1 MKIIGLTGGIA
12 SGKSTVA
19 QALGDRG
26 AYIIDADKLGHTAY
40 LAGSGAFDQV
50 VAAFGTDIVA
60 DDGEIDRRKLGGKVF
75 GNEAAL
81 RQLTDIVWPSI
92 RAMAEKE
99 IADAQR
105 SAPERIVVLEA
116 AVLIEADWLDLA
128 DQIWVTV
135 VKPAV
140 AIERA
145 CARDNLSE
153 DAVRT
158 RLDAQLSNDE
168 RGSYADHVI
177 DNSSDEAHLLAQVE
191 SLWAHVSSA

>member
-1 MKIIGLTGGIA
+1 MIIGLTGGIA

-26 AYIIDADKLGHTAY
+26 AYIIYADKLGHTAY

-50 VAAFGTDIVA
+50 VSAFGTDIVA

-92 RAMAEKE
+92 RAMAERE

>member
-1 MKIIGLTGGIA
+1 MIIGLTGGIA

-140 AIERA
+140 AIKRA
-145 CARDNLSE
+145 CARDNLSA
-153 DAVRT
+153 DAVRA

-168 RGSYADHVI
+168 RRSYADHVI
-177 DNSSDEAHLLAQVE
+177 DNSSDEAHLLAQVA
-191 SLWAHVSSA
+191 SLWAQVSST

>member
-1 MKIIGLTGGIA
+1 MIIGLTGGIA

-75 GNEAAL
+75 GNELAL
-81 RQLTDIVWPSI
+81 KQLTDIVWPSI
-92 RAMAEKE
+92 RAMAEKD

-153 DAVRT
+153 DAVRI

-168 RGSYADHVI
+168 RRSYADHVI

>member
-1 MKIIGLTGGIA
+1 MIIGLTGGIA

-81 RQLTDIVWPSI
+81 KQLTDIVWPAI

-99 IADAQR
+99 ITDAQR
-105 SAPERIVVLEA
+105 AAPERIVVLEA

-128 DQIWVTV
+128 DQIWVTLV
-135 VKPAV
+135 EPAV

-145 CARDNLSE
+145 CARDNLSA
-153 DAVRT
+153 DAVQT

-168 RGSYADHVI
+168 RRSYADHVI
-177 DNSSDEAHLLAQVE
+177 DNSSDQAHLFAQVK
-191 SLWAHVSSA
+191 SLWAHVASA

>member
-1 MKIIGLTGGIA
+1 MIIGLTGGIA

-81 RQLTDIVWPSI
+81 KQLTDIVWPSI

-168 RGSYADHVI
+168 RRSYADHVI
-177 DNSSDEAHLLAQVE
+177 DNSSDEAHLLAQVA
-191 SLWAHVSSA
+191 SLWAQVSST

>member
-1 MKIIGLTGGIA
+1 MIIGLTGGIA

-19 QALGDRG
+19 QALSDCG

-40 LAGSGAFDQV
+40 LAGSRAFDQV

-92 RAMAEKE
+92 RAMAEKD

-158 RLDAQLSNDE
+158 RLNAQLSNDE
-168 RGSYADHVI
+168 RRSYADHVI

>member
-1 MKIIGLTGGIA
+1 LIIGLTGGIA

-81 RQLTDIVWPSI
+81 KQLTDIVWPAI

-99 IADAQR
+99 IANAQR
-105 SAPERIVVLEA
+105 AAPERIVVLEA

-135 VKPAV
+135 VEPAV

-145 CARDNLSE
+145 CARDNLSA
-153 DAVRT
+153 DAVQT

-168 RGSYADHVI
+168 RRSYADHVI
-177 DNSSDEAHLLAQVE
+177 DNSSDQAHLLAQVE
-191 SLWAHVSSA
+191 SLWATVASA

>member
-1 MKIIGLTGGIA
+1 MIIGLTGGIA

-19 QALGDRG
+19 RVLGDRG

-81 RQLTDIVWPSI
+81 KQLTDIVWPAI

-99 IADAQR
+99 ITDAQR
-105 SAPERIVVLEA
+105 AAPERIVVLEA
-116 AVLIEADWLDLA
+116 AVLIEAGWLDLA

-135 VKPAV
+135 VESAV

-145 CARDNLSE
+145 CARDNLSA
-153 DAVRT
+153 DAVQT

-168 RGSYADHVI
+168 RRSYADHVI
-177 DNSSDEAHLLAQVE
+177 DNSLDQAHLFAQLE
-191 SLWAHVSSA
+191 SLWAHAASA

>member
-1 MKIIGLTGGIA
+1 MIIGLTGGIA

-50 VAAFGTDIVA
+50 VAAFGTDIIA

>member
-1 MKIIGLTGGIA
+1 LIIGLTGGIA

-92 RAMAEKE
+92 RAMAGKE

-105 SAPERIVVLEA
+105 AAPERIVVLEA

-168 RGSYADHVI
+168 RRSYADHVI

>member
-1 MKIIGLTGGIA
+1 MIIGLTGGIA

-128 DQIWVTV
+128 DQIWVTM

>member
-1 MKIIGLTGGIA
+1 MIIGLTGGIA

-92 RAMAEKE
+92 RAMAEKD

-168 RGSYADHVI
+168 RRSYADHVI
-177 DNSSDEAHLLAQVE
+177 DNSSDEAHLLAQVA
-191 SLWAHVSSA
+191 SLWAQVSST

>member
-1 MKIIGLTGGIA
+1 MIIGLTGGIA

-50 VAAFGTDIVA
+50 VSAFGTDIVA

-92 RAMAEKE
+92 RAMAEKD

>member
-1 MKIIGLTGGIA
+1 MIIGLTGGIA

-50 VAAFGTDIVA
+50 VSAFGTDIVA

-92 RAMAEKE
+92 RAMAEKD

-177 DNSSDEAHLLAQVE
+177 DNSSDEAHLLAQVA
-191 SLWAHVSSA
+191 SLWAQVSST

>member
-1 MKIIGLTGGIA
+1 MIIGLTGGIA

-99 IADAQR
+99 IANAQR

-168 RGSYADHVI
+168 RWSYADHVI

>member
-1 MKIIGLTGGIA
+1 MIIGLTGGIA

-26 AYIIDADKLGHTAY
+26 AYIIAADKLGHTAY

>member
-1 MKIIGLTGGIA
+1 MIIGLTGGIA

-75 GNEAAL
+75 GNELAL

-168 RGSYADHVI
+168 RGSYAAHVI

-191 SLWAHVSSA
+191 SLWAHASSA

>member
-1 MKIIGLTGGIA
+1 MIIGLTGGIA

-81 RQLTDIVWPSI
+81 RQLTDIVWPAI

-99 IADAQR
+99 IANAQR

-140 AIERA
+140 AIKRA

-168 RGSYADHVI
+168 RRSYADHVI

-191 SLWAHVSSA
+191 SLWAHVSST

>member
-1 MKIIGLTGGIA
+1 MIIGLTGGIA

-92 RAMAEKE
+92 RAMAGKE

-168 RGSYADHVI
+168 RRSYADHVI

>member
-1 MKIIGLTGGIA
+1 MIIGLTGGIA

-168 RGSYADHVI
+168 RRSYADHVI

-191 SLWAHVSSA
+191 SLWAHVSLA

>member
-1 MKIIGLTGGIA
+1 MIIGLTGGIA

-168 RGSYADHVI
+168 RRSYADHVI

>member
-1 MKIIGLTGGIA
+1 MIIGLTGGIA

-50 VAAFGTDIVA
+50 VAAFGSDIVA

-81 RQLTDIVWPSI
+81 KQLTDIVWPAI

-99 IADAQR
+99 IANAQR
-105 SAPERIVVLEA
+105 TAPERIVVLEA

-135 VKPAV
+135 VEPAV

-145 CARDNLSE
+145 CARDNLSA
-153 DAVRT
+153 DAVQT

-168 RGSYADHVI
+168 RRSYADHVI
-177 DNSSDEAHLLAQVE
+177 DNSSDQAHLLAQVE
-191 SLWAHVSSA
+191 SLWATVASA

>member
-1 MKIIGLTGGIA
+1 MIIGLTGGIA

-105 SAPERIVVLEA
+105 TAPERIVVLEA

>member
-1 MKIIGLTGGIA
+1 MIIGLTGGIA

-105 SAPERIVVLEA
+105 AAPERIVVLEA

-168 RGSYADHVI
+168 RRSYADHVI
-177 DNSSDEAHLLAQVE
+177 DNSLDEAHLLAQIE
-191 SLWAHVSSA
+191 SLWAHVS

>member
-1 MKIIGLTGGIA
+1 MIIGLTGGIA

-50 VAAFGTDIVA
+50 VAVFGTDIVA

-92 RAMAEKE
+92 RAMAEKD

-168 RGSYADHVI
+168 RRSYADHVI

-191 SLWAHVSSA
+191 SLWARVSLA

>member
-1 MKIIGLTGGIA
+1 MIIGLTGGIA

-50 VAAFGTDIVA
+50 VAAFGSDVVA
-60 DDGEIDRRKLGGKVF
+60 ADGEIDRRKLGGKVF

-81 RQLTDIVWPSI
+81 KQLTDIVWPAI

-99 IADAQR
+99 IANAQR
-105 SAPERIVVLEA
+105 TAPERIVVLEA

-135 VKPAV
+135 VEPAV

-145 CARDNLSE
+145 CARDNLSA
-153 DAVRT
+153 DAVQT

-168 RGSYADHVI
+168 RKSYADHVI
-177 DNSSDEAHLLAQVE
+177 DNSSDQAHLLAQVE
-191 SLWAHVSSA
+191 SLWATVASA

>member
-1 MKIIGLTGGIA
+1 MIIGLTGGIA

-26 AYIIDADKLGHTAY
+26 AYIIDADKLGHSAY
-40 LAGSGAFDQV
+40 LAGSRAFDQV

-92 RAMAEKE
+92 RAMAEKD

-168 RGSYADHVI
+168 RRSYADHVI
-177 DNSSDEAHLLAQVE
+177 DNSSDQAHLFAQVV
-191 SLWAHVSSA
+191 SLWAHAASA

>member
-1 MKIIGLTGGIA
+1 MIIGLTGGIA

-105 SAPERIVVLEA
+105 ATPERIVVLEA

>member
-1 MKIIGLTGGIA
+1 MIIGLTGGIA

-50 VAAFGTDIVA
+50 VAAFGSDVVA

-81 RQLTDIVWPSI
+81 KQLTDIVWPAI

-99 IADAQR
+99 IANAQR
-105 SAPERIVVLEA
+105 AAPERIVVLEA

-135 VKPAV
+135 VEPAV

-145 CARDNLSE
+145 CARDNLSA
-153 DAVRT
+153 DAVQT

-168 RGSYADHVI
+168 RKSYADHVI
-177 DNSSDEAHLLAQVE
+177 DNSSDQAHLLAQVE
-191 SLWAHVSSA
+191 SLWATVASA

>member
-1 MKIIGLTGGIA
+1 MIIGLTGGIA

-50 VAAFGTDIVA
+50 VSAFGTDIVA

>member
-1 MKIIGLTGGIA
+1 MIIGLTGGIA

-40 LAGSGAFDQV
+40 LAGSRAFDQV

-81 RQLTDIVWPSI
+81 KQLTDIVWPAI

-105 SAPERIVVLEA
+105 AAPERIVVLEA

-135 VKPAV
+135 VEPAV

-145 CARDNLSE
+145 CARDNLSA
-153 DAVRT
+153 DAVQT

-168 RGSYADHVI
+168 RRSYADHVI
-177 DNSSDEAHLLAQVE
+177 DNSSDQAHLFAQVE
-191 SLWAHVSSA
+191 SLWAHAASA

>member
-1 MKIIGLTGGIA
+1 MIIGLTGGIA

-81 RQLTDIVWPSI
+81 KQLTDIVWPAI

-99 IADAQR
+99 IANAQR
-105 SAPERIVVLEA
+105 AAPERIVVLEA

-135 VKPAV
+135 VEPAV

-145 CARDNLSE
+145 CARDNLSA
-153 DAVRT
+153 DAVQT

-168 RGSYADHVI
+168 RRSYADHVI
-177 DNSSDEAHLLAQVE
+177 DNSSDQAHLLAQVE
-191 SLWAHVSSA
+191 SLWATVASA

>member
-1 MKIIGLTGGIA
+1 MIIGLTGGIA

-19 QALGDRG
+19 RALGDRG
-26 AYIIDADKLGHTAY
+26 AYIIDADELGHTAY
-40 LAGSGAFDQV
+40 LAGSRAFEQV
-50 VAAFGTDIVA
+50 VTAFGTDIVA

-81 RQLTDIVWPSI
+81 KQLTDVVWPAI

-105 SAPERIVVLEA
+105 TAPERIVVLEA
-116 AVLIEADWLDLA
+116 AVLIEAEWLDLA

-145 CARDNLSE
+145 CARDNLSA
-153 DAVRT
+153 DAVQT

-168 RGSYADHVI
+168 RGRYADHVI
-177 DNSSDEAHLLAQVE
+177 DNSLDQAHLLAQVE
-191 SLWAHVSSA
+191 SLWAHVS

>member
-1 MKIIGLTGGIA
+1 MIIGLTGGIA

-75 GNEAAL
+75 GDEAAL
-81 RQLTDIVWPSI
+81 KQLTDIVWPAI
-92 RAMAEKE
+92 RVMAEKE

-105 SAPERIVVLEA
+105 AAPERIVVLEA

-135 VKPAV
+135 VRPAV

>member
-1 MKIIGLTGGIA
+1 MIIGLTGGIA

-19 QALGDRG
+19 QALGYRG

-60 DDGEIDRRKLGGKVF
+60 DDGEIDRRKLGSKVF

>member
-1 MKIIGLTGGIA
+1 MIIGLTGGIA

-81 RQLTDIVWPSI
+81 KQLTDIVWPSI

-168 RGSYADHVI
+168 RRSYADHVI

>member
-1 MKIIGLTGGIA
+1 MIIGLTGGIA

-75 GNEAAL
+75 GNESAL

-168 RGSYADHVI
+168 RRSYADHVI

>member
-1 MKIIGLTGGIA
+1 MIIGLTGGIA

-75 GNEAAL
+75 GNEAEL

-92 RAMAEKE
+92 RAMAEKD